1 MADLNSM
8 EFKSGQNFASDKN
21 MMPLGFIHRHMTRE
35 ERIKAKERE
44 QAQKEGKIASDPSAD
59 GKEINPHVPQFI
71 ANAPWYMADD
81 SGGKASLSH
90 QKYLTSQ
97 GKLTSSR
104 HGVAA
109 YDRFGMDP
117 SQWYARGQRAGPA
130 ATKYRKGACRN
141 CGAMTHTAKECL
153 ERPRKLGAKYT
164 GRDIQP
170 DEIIRN
176 FDQSF
181 EGKRDRW
188 NGYDNR
194 EYVKNMDEYER
205 LEEARKALKEAK
217 RKSDAA
223 KADEDL
229 SSDEDKYEYEPD
241 TPGQG
246 YDEKTRTS
254 TRNLRIREDIAKYLL
269 DSSSSSHYDPK
280 SRSMREL
287 PNGKQVTD
295 DPKLATGKMEF
306 HRPSGDAAEFE
317 KLQRFAWQSE
327 RTGGDVH
334 LQANPTE
341 AEVRHKEL
349 VQESEKKR
357 NAIRSS
363 VLDKYGGSE
372 HFAAPPKELLQS
384 TDQFV
389 EYTKFGEVIK
399 GKEEPSTKWRYA
411 EDGMIIPLTQLLTLV
426 YINNHT
432 SVYGSFFR
440 NGKWG
445 YACCHQFHKNSY
457 CTGEAGIE
465 ADEASRRLAQGEIDG
480 MPPPPPPAPAEK
492 ESSRNQGEDERKRD
506 AINDRT
512 KRKWPEGNGIQNEGR
527 LMTAAESAMI
537 SEQEYEDYRRN
548 KMARNDDPLFT
559 MKKMQGAV

>member
-1 MADLNSM
+1 
-8 EFKSGQNFASDKN
+8 
-21 MMPLGFIHRHMTRE
+21 
-35 ERIKAKERE
+35 
-44 QAQKEGKIASDPSAD
+44 
-59 GKEINPHVPQFI
+59 
-71 ANAPWYMADD
+71 
-81 SGGKASLSH
+81 
-90 QKYLTSQ
+90 
-97 GKLTSSR
+97 
-104 HGVAA
+104 
-109 YDRFGMDP
+109 MDP
-117 SQWYARGQRAGPA
+117 SEWYARGQRAGPA
-130 ATKYRKGACRN
+130 ATKYRKGACQN
-141 CGAMTHTAKECL
+141 CGAMTHMAKDCL

-170 DEIIRN
+170 DEIIRR

-194 EYVKNMDEYER
+194 NFVTKMEEYEQV
-205 LEEARKALKEAK
+205 EEARKALKEEAK

-223 KADEDL
+223 KADKDL

-269 DSSSSSHYDPK
+269 SSSSSSHYAPK

-287 PNGKQVTD
+287 PDGSQTAN

-317 KLQRFAWQSE
+317 KLQKFAWQSE
-327 RTGGDVH
+327 KAGGNVH

-357 NAIRSS
+357 SAVRSS
-363 VLDKYGGSE
+363 VLDKYGGAE
-372 HFAAPPKELLQS
+372 HLAAPPKELLKS
-384 TDQFV
+384 TEQFV

-399 GKEEPSTKWRYA
+399 GNGESTTKSRYA
-411 EDGMIIPLTQLLTLV
+411 EDGMIALLLEVCLRSV
-426 YINNHT
+426 YTNNHT

-440 NGKWG
+440 NAQWA

-457 CTGEAGIE
+457 CTGKAGIE
-465 ADEASRRLAQGEIDG
+465 ADEASRRLARGEIDNL
-480 MPPPPPPAPAEK
+480 PPQLPPKK
-492 ESSRNQGEDERKRD
+492 ESRNKVDGNQIRD
-506 AINDRT
+506 ATKDGT
-512 KRKWPEGNGIQNEGR
+512 KRKRPEGNGIQHDGR
-527 LMTAAESAMI
+527 TITAAESTMI
-537 SEQEYEDYRRN
+537 SEEEY
-548 KMARNDDPLFT
+548 
-559 MKKMQGAV
+559 